1 MTPSPDLP
9 ADLSSLDARRGSARF
24 DLADDGSS
32 YRCTRVFGAPPE
44 RMFRAFTDPDDLRVW
59 FPAGAPPG
67 SEMPVCESDPVE
79 GGRYR
84 YVMVLPEHGQM
95 AWHGTYTR
103 IDRPAG
109 LDADE
114 WFVMGEQDPD
124 GPPTSQTLTFDALDD
139 GMTLMT
145 MQVDLPEPEDPE
157 TFMEQSAAGL
167 DSSLSAMDELV
178 ST

>member
-1 MTPSPDLP
+1 MTTAPDL
-9 ADLSSLDARRGSARF
+9 STLDGRRNSAQF

-32 YRCTRVFGAPPE
+32 YRCTRVFGAPPD
-44 RMFRAFTDPDDLRVW
+44 RLFRAFTEPDDLRVW

-67 SEMPVCESDPVE
+67 SEMTVCESEPVE
-79 GGRYR
+79 GGRYH
-84 YVMVLPEHGQM
+84 YVMVIPEHGPM

-103 IDRPAG
+103 IDRPSS

-114 WFVMGEQDPD
+114 WFVMGEQEPA
-124 GPPTSQTLTFDALDD
+124 GPATSQTLTFEALDD
-139 GMTLMT
+139 GNTLMT